1 MAIVTL
7 TELEAVNL
15 ILASADMMPVTTLDS
30 TTTAEATLAKAQL
43 DATYTEIL
51 NEGWDFNTEY
61 EYELAA
67 DDNGIIYVDDVL
79 ARVGPSYEGT
89 VGVPAVA
96 PHSPLMRYIV
106 VDTPSVVVRGD
117 RLYDRYTGSSTL
129 FSRSVKGTVI
139 FKLDWADV
147 PFEAQSY
154 MTKKSARR
162 FHEYH
167 VGTSDALRSLVQD
180 EQEGRRLLLD
190 MDMDA
195 GSYSVFDAPDM
206 HAGVGAGNYLVGRA
220 AYAGKNP
227 FTSRDR

>member
-7 TELEAVNL
+7 TELESVNL

-43 DATYTEIL
+43 DAAYTEIL

-67 DDNGIIYVDDVL
+67 DDTGVIYIDTVN
-79 ARVGPSYEGT
+79 ARVGPSYTVEGET
-89 VGVPAVA
+89 
-96 PHSPLMRYIV
+96 PHSPLMRYDV
-106 VDTPSVVVRGD
+106 VENPSVIVRGD
-117 RLYDRYTGSSTL
+117 RLYDRYLGKSDQ
-129 FSRSVKGTVI
+129 FDRSVKGTAI
-139 FKLDWADV
+139 FKLAWASV
-147 PFEAQSY
+147 PFEAQNY
-154 MTKKSARR
+154 MTKKAARR

-180 EQEGRRLLLD
+180 EQEARRLLLD

-206 HAGVGAGNYLVGRA
+206 HAGLGAGNYLVGRA
-220 AYAGKNP
+220 AHAGQNP
-227 FTSRDR
+227 FTTRDR

>member
-43 DATYTEIL
+43 DAAYTEIL

-67 DDNGIIYVDDVL
+67 DDNGIIYIDDVN

-89 VGVPAVA
+89 VAIPAVP
-96 PHSPLMRYIV
+96 PHSPLMRYDV
-106 VDTPSVVVRGD
+106 VDNSAVVVRGD
-117 RLYDRYTGSSTL
+117 RLYDRYVGASNQFT
-129 FSRSVKGTVI
+129 RSVKGTAI
-139 FKLDWADV
+139 FKLVWASV
-147 PFEAQSY
+147 PFEAQNY
-154 MTKKSARR
+154 MTKKAARR

-206 HAGVGAGNYLVGRA
+206 HAGLGGGNLLVGRA
-220 AYAGKNP
+220 AHSGHNP
-227 FTSRDR
+227 FTTRDR